1 MTIRKDNGDLT
12 GLLVGLVFVACL
24 FVGGALLMLL
34 NSCSP
39 VSKHKGEASWTLQ
52 GETSHLDCPGQRP
65 WYVESDGHRFF
76 MGCQ

>member
-1 MTIRKDNGDLT
+1 MAHMRKDYG
-12 GLLVGLVFVACL
+12 GLAGLIFVAFITL
-24 FVGGALLMLL
+24 GVVLMLL

-65 WYVESDGHRFF
+65 WYVESDGHSFF